1 MSADDSDS
9 FYASVPVFRS
19 FHRLMEPT
27 LYAPLPNDWMLGI
40 ADVVESTKAIR
51 ENRYKAVNMA
61 GAAVIAAVKNA
72 LGGRDFPY
80 VFGGDGASF
89 AVPPRYL
96 VRARDALAAVAAWVK
111 DELDLTMRIALV
123 PVARVHAQGFD
134 VRVTR
139 FAPSSNVSYAI
150 FSGGGLGWA
159 DAAMKRGEL
168 AVAPAPPGTRPDLTG
183 LSCRFSPIASTRG
196 VILSLLIVPAEGAS
210 PAAFRAAIEEVVA
223 LVENSPGM
231 SKPVPQAG
239 LSMPW
244 PPTGVELEARTA
256 RSVRI
261 PLFLRRRAVAARTLL
276 YYLILRYEVRV
287 GRFVP
292 ATYLQQVVENSDF
305 RKFDDGLRM
314 ILDCAPDLA
323 DMLENRLLI
332 AQTAGTIR
340 YGLHRQDAALM
351 TCFTPSVT
359 EGNHVHFIDGA
370 GGGYAAAAAA
380 LKAPPGPRNRGR
392 GSVKIELA

>member
-27 LYAPLPNDWMLGI
+27 LYAPVPDDWMLGI

-123 PVARVHAQGFD
+123 PVARVHAQGLD

-183 LSCRFSPIASTRG
+183 LSCRFSPPKVCRPPATVIAQNAKKIGQKRPTS
-196 VILSLLIVPAEGAS
+196 
-210 PAAFRAAIEEVVA
+210 
-223 LVENSPGM
+223 
-231 SKPVPQAG
+231 G
-239 LSMPW
+239 LS
-244 PPTGVELEARTA
+244 AF
-256 RSVRI
+256 S
-261 PLFLRRRAVAARTLL
+261 AA
-276 YYLILRYEVRV
+276 
-287 GRFVP
+287 
-292 ATYLQQVVENSDF
+292 EN
-305 RKFDDGLRM
+305 
-314 ILDCAPDLA
+314 
-323 DMLENRLLI
+323 
-332 AQTAGTIR
+332 
-340 YGLHRQDAALM
+340 LHR
-351 TCFTPSVT
+351 S
-359 EGNHVHFIDGA
+359 
-370 GGGYAAAAAA
+370 
-380 LKAPPGPRNRGR
+380 
-392 GSVKIELA
+392 

>member
-123 PVARVHAQGFD
+123 PVAHVHSQGLD

-150 FSGGGLGWA
+150 FSGGGLAWA

-168 AVAPAPPGTRPDLTG
+168 AVAPAPPGTPARCYLADSSQKRLNTAYVLKESFGQLWSYEREGWARRFFENWRASLKWQRLTPYEKFAAMIDRHWDGIAAYCRPENKVSLGFVEG
-183 LSCRFSPIASTRG
+183 LNNKIR
-196 VILSLLIVPAEGAS
+196 VI
-210 PAAFRAAIEEVVA
+210 
-223 LVENSPGM
+223 
-231 SKPVPQAG
+231 Q
-239 LSMPW
+239 
-244 PPTGVELEARTA
+244 
-256 RSVRI
+256 
-261 PLFLRRRAVAARTLL
+261 RRA
-276 YYLILRYEVRV
+276 Y
-287 GRFVP
+287 
-292 ATYLQQVVENSDF
+292 
-305 RKFDDGLRM
+305 GLRNEDYLRLK
-314 ILDCAPDLA
+314 ILTC
-323 DMLENRLLI
+323 MLP
-332 AQTAGTIR
+332 
-340 YGLHRQDAALM
+340 AL
-351 TCFTPSVT
+351 
-359 EGNHVHFIDGA
+359 
-370 GGGYAAAAAA
+370 
-380 LKAPPGPRNRGR
+380 
-392 GSVKIELA
+392 